1 MIGLSTYVLVL
12 GHLKVGLFALS
23 FALIILAIMVYLAFV
38 IKRVELLLTLL
49 SRGYEDNKI
58 KNSFFYSKGTLALIT
73 NYYLQHSRESLLE
86 DKRRHAEYLVLQ
98 NQINPHFLY
107 NTLEAIRSEAL
118 IGGLPQV
125 ADMSETLAKF
135 FRYTISNTED
145 LVNLEDEIR
154 NVQDYFS
161 IQCYR
166 FGFRIKLEL
175 DSLSLDQFSN
185 YRLPKLVL
193 QPIVENSIIHGL
205 ESKIEGGTVRIF
217 AQEGDES
224 ISIAISDDG
233 VGMDTEQLEK
243 LNKHLSEG
251 VNVQNTVSR
260 RGIAIINVDKRLKLL
275 YGIDWGLSYYS
286 ALNGGTTVI
295 IRLPKKELS
304 E

>member
-1 MIGLSTYVLVL
+1 MNTENSIPKKNHYLARLLYILLVISVVIMIGLSTYVLVL

-125 ADMSETLAKF
+125 ADMSETL
-135 FRYTISNTED
+135 
-145 LVNLEDEIR
+145 EIGR
-154 NVQDYFS
+154 ASCRERV
-161 IQCYR
+161 
-166 FGFRIKLEL
+166 
-175 DSLSLDQFSN
+175 
-185 YRLPKLVL
+185 
-193 QPIVENSIIHGL
+193 
-205 ESKIEGGTVRIF
+205 
-217 AQEGDES
+217 
-224 ISIAISDDG
+224 
-233 VGMDTEQLEK
+233 
-243 LNKHLSEG
+243 
-251 VNVQNTVSR
+251 
-260 RGIAIINVDKRLKLL
+260 
-275 YGIDWGLSYYS
+275 
-286 ALNGGTTVI
+286 
-295 IRLPKKELS
+295 
-304 E
+304 